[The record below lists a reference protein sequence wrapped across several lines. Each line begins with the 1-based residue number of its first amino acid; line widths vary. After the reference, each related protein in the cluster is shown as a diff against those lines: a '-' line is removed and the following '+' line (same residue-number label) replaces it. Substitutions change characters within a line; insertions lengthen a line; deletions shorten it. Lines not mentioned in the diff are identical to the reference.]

1 MEFMDDL
8 IMDITMVIGK
18 KAILLLKQQTKLQKQ
33 LLGQLHDQHQ
43 LLDQLQVQQN
53 KSQILGF
60 LLVMEVAI
68 VKELKK
74 LVKPVI

>member
-1 MEFMDDL
+1 MPAKEQ
-8 IMDITMVIGK
+8 IEIGVY
-18 KAILLLKQQTKLQKQ
+18 INFQQQTKLQNR
-33 LLGQLHDQHQ
+33 LLN
-43 LLDQLQVQQN
+43 QLQVQQN